1 MTGVAVS
8 IFLGALISIAAIALI
23 VLLGAWTYRDAQNK
37 GMNGILWTAIVL
49 LVPSCIGLIIYLI
62 VRMDNK
68 KVICSNCNQSVNG
81 RDKFCSNCG
90 MELVPVVDMSENA
103 EGFKKSQR
111 KLLIGFFSTL
121 AAIVIMSIFMIAF
134 TIAGAL
140 KLAGDAVNW
149 VSNLDTTEWID
160 TMEDALGDI
169 DVLFDEDKI
178 HISGEDGVVIVTDKD
193 GHELVH
199 IDGNHSVV
207 DVDLEGIRN
216 ILDEYGVEYDEDI
229 DEEELEEEIRQGIKE
244 AIRDAVKDAGIDYDE
259 DRDN

>member
-8 IFLGALISIAAIALI
+8 IFLGALISIASIALI

-37 GMNGILWTAIVL
+37 GMNGILWTAVVL

-81 RDKFCSNCG
+81 KDKFCSNCG
-90 MELVPVVDMSENA
+90 VELVPVVDMSEDA

-121 AAIVIMSIFMIAF
+121 AAIVILSIFMVAF

-140 KLAGDAVNW
+140 KLAGDAVKW
-149 VSNLDTTEWID
+149 ISDLDTTEWID
-160 TMEDALGDI
+160 TMEEALEDF
-169 DVLFDEDKI
+169 DVLFDEDEI
-178 HISGEDGVVIVTDKD
+178 HVSVNDNEINITDKD
-193 GHELVH
+193 GNNLVH
-199 IDGNHSVV
+199 VDGNQSV
-207 DVDLEGIRN
+207 DVNLKGFKK
-216 ILDEYGVEYDEDI
+216 ILDEYGVQYDEDI
-229 DEEELEEEIRQGIKE
+229 DEEELKEEIRQEIKD
-244 AIRDAVKDAGIDYDE
+244 AIRDAVKDAGIDYEE
-259 DRDN
+259 D

>member
-8 IFLGALISIAAIALI
+8 IFLGALISIASIALI

-37 GMNGILWTAIVL
+37 GMNGILWTAVVL

-81 RDKFCSNCG
+81 KDKFCSNCG
-90 MELVPVVDMSENA
+90 VELVPVVDMSEDA

-121 AAIVIMSIFMIAF
+121 AAIVIMSIFMVAF

-140 KLAGDAVNW
+140 KLAGDAVKW
-149 VSNLDTTEWID
+149 ISDLDTTEWID
-160 TMEDALGDI
+160 TMEEALEDF
-169 DVLFDEDKI
+169 DVLFDEDEI
-178 HISGEDGVVIVTDKD
+178 HVSVNDNEINITDKD
-193 GHELVH
+193 GNNLVH
-199 IDGNHSVV
+199 VDGNQSV
-207 DVDLEGIRN
+207 DVNLKGFKK
-216 ILDEYGVEYDEDI
+216 ILDEYGVQYDEDI
-229 DEEELEEEIRQGIKE
+229 DEEELKEEIRQEIKD
-244 AIRDAVKDAGIDYDE
+244 AIRDAVKDAGIDYEE
-259 DRDN
+259 D